1 MYVHMHACI
10 DAYVHMHA
18 CTHVRTCACMHT
30 CMWRPHP
37 APSPLPLTA
46 PPHRSPSPLTLTL
59 HPQRSP
65 SLSYA
70 RTAHP
75 YHPTRRI
82 LTTPRAM
89 GQPGL
94 AMAQSPYIE
103 DTVRVDE
110 FVFTMSTSAERTG
123 MVAVATTETVAAEA
137 WAVGE
142 GDDGCADAVDLG
154 ASIFS
159 LLNPA
164 QPGQTDEPCTMQL
177 TREQRSQP
185 SVPRR
190 EHLREQE
197 TWISHLPPSV
207 ARPMYA
213 LVAAPPCPPAAP
225 AHAAGRGVPCA
236 CSEMPTATFPNSP
249 TLSATPAGLPP
260 SDHLFAP
267 QSACAQATA
276 AA

>member
-1 MYVHMHACI
+1 
-10 DAYVHMHA
+10 
-18 CTHVRTCACMHT
+18 
-30 CMWRPHP
+30 
-37 APSPLPLTA
+37 
-46 PPHRSPSPLTLTL
+46 
-59 HPQRSP
+59 
-65 SLSYA
+65 
-70 RTAHP
+70 
-75 YHPTRRI
+75 
-82 LTTPRAM
+82 
-89 GQPGL
+89 
-94 AMAQSPYIE
+94 
-103 DTVRVDE
+103 
-110 FVFTMSTSAERTG
+110 
-123 MVAVATTETVAAEA
+123 MVAVATAEAVAAEA

-213 LVAAPPCPPAAP
+213 FVAAPPCPPAAP

-236 CSEMPTATFPNSP
+236 CSGASTTAPTAPAVPTRAAANSSAARTTPSQAVAVSSQCASRAVAAEMPTATFSNNPSLSVAPVPRQIHSNSCVC
-249 TLSATPAGLPP
+249 LSALGQSKWPAVASLVT
-260 SDHLFAP
+260 S
-267 QSACAQATA
+267 SAMSLDRYA
-276 AA
+276 